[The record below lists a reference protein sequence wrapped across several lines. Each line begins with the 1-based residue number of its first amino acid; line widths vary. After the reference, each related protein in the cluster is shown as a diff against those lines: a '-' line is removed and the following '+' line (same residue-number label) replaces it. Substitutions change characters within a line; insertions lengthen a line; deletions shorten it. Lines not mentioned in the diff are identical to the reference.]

1 MSAKDDILPLLWETL
16 QRLLFAVVMSLQG
29 IITNIIHSRIGTLL
43 FYSFFHAVLSG
54 FSPSPLPCP
63 CFPLPRCLVRASPF
77 LATSADLHPYI
88 LAPKFVTVAPANSDG
103 VPVTMEILSILRS
116 LAFVST
122 RFGYSAFQEY
132 NFVYLSSIDILSFSI
147 PQSIT
152 FIKRHI
158 PSLGQHPNHIPLEH
172 TPDHGH
178 PAIKADTLFFL
189 DTLEYFVPI
198 LPREDL
204 FSLTSMVQEYLSPEK
219 GRDKKVLESA
229 HSVYLAILAR
239 GDVSLS
245 QERYI
250 QIIYSVL
257 PPVSSYL
264 HFVSY
269 ASVLCLSSACPLSCP
284 NVVLPPRPLRTT
296 SPPRLQYPTQTL
308 PLPSLKQPN
317 PLSTNPDSRTDS

>member
-1 MSAKDDILPLLWETL
+1 
-16 QRLLFAVVMSLQG
+16 
-29 IITNIIHSRIGTLL
+29 
-43 FYSFFHAVLSG
+43 
-54 FSPSPLPCP
+54 
-63 CFPLPRCLVRASPF
+63 
-77 LATSADLHPYI
+77 
-88 LAPKFVTVAPANSDG
+88 
-103 VPVTMEILSILRS
+103 MEILSILRS

-132 NFVYLSSIDILSFSI
+132 NFVYLSSIDILSSHI

-158 PSLGQHPNHIPLEH
+158 PPSPAGQHPDHIPSREH

-178 PAIKADTLFFL
+178 PAFKADTLFFL

-219 GRDKKVLESA
+219 GREKKVLESA

-239 GDVSLS
+239 GDISLS

-250 QIIYSVL
+250 KIIYSVL
-257 PPVSSYL
+257 PPNILLSPFRILCRVSSACL
-264 HFVSY
+264 LP
-269 ASVLCLSSACPLSCP
+269 VLCLSSACPNGSP
-284 NVVLPPRPLRTT
+284 SPTPSPHDKSASPSVPYSN
-296 SPPRLQYPTQTL
+296 SPP
-308 PLPSLKQPN
+308 
-317 PLSTNPDSRTDS
+317 PLSQATKSSLN